1 MAKTDDTLDRYATKD
16 VTGVGMLNRF
26 DAATAKFKNG
36 AGRGSI
42 VKSAQGNVFEFPV
55 FVSSSVPMDYA
66 TATTSLLEQIYA
78 AYLQMAISINPVVDA
93 DSVKKGLQF
102 ADFKVDTNKYLE
114 YTELDYQHDTCHAE
128 YVEENAKFTFDLLS
142 VTDSEARLINEAVD
156 YQPLS
161 EFEHFFQEADD
172 IPYGDQLQLYPVP
185 EIVNGHINTDTDMDR
200 GESYYVI
207 PTNTSNVQFATYDEI
222 IKMLEDENATDVDV
236 AKFKANIGN
245 TLSHYGIGNIHGY
258 DYTNAQTK
266 KDQDTIKNLQTIASV
281 TTPAE
286 FESSDVDFIAAR
298 DLVDRLNSKYPGLR
312 ESLNATMRDVERARK
327 EIEARNTRD
336 QTHNTA
342 QENLWKAQQASAN
355 ASAAYTTS
363 QKKKLD
369 TDTSEINGTTYDK
382 DVENQRR
389 INAARAIDAERA
401 NKDLAYKG
409 QNISADDFAA
419 AQRASAQARAEIDRR
434 NAEIANSRYYQALNA
449 INTGAQT
456 VGNVANAVNSSINA
470 VNSTANAIY
479 NVKTLNTRIDN
490 DKLNNQLLQDR
501 IDNLDTDRALRKTEV
516 NAKAAA
522 RAPQYV
528 DDSKCQKLNTMKPLL
543 MNVTINMLNKD
554 DSLQPINYV
563 IGVKTRSRVV
573 PASILPEVA
582 KYPLKEMDKISRKIK
597 WRAGELKFF
606 KDLIFRIN
614 EKKQT
619 AADSRDPNRKWY
631 RRLYELAHMKGDAP
645 TTAVVQGKSLFKT
658 FLQAKQGKDKLKHGL
673 IPNASIIMSQN
684 DVDNIKNQTNIDL
697 LKAGAAKKFCGEL
710 FLLSFIIIDLDAESI
725 KVLLPD
731 QYADFDVQDLGAVK
745 KQLAALDTSGT
756 KTRDMF
762 KLLG

>member
-114 YTELDYQHDTCHAE
+114 YTELDYQHDACHAE

-161 EFEHFFQEADD
+161 EFEHFFQEAEA
-172 IPYGDQLQLYPVP
+172 YNGQLQLYPIP
-185 EIVNGHINTDTDMDR
+185 EIVNGHVNIETDINGD
-200 GESYYVI
+200 SYYVI
-207 PTNTSNVQFATYDEI
+207 PTNASNIQFATYDEI
-222 IKMLEDENATDVDV
+222 IDLLKNANVNHVDIDR
-236 AKFKANIGN
+236 FSANVDN
-245 TLSHYGIGNIHGY
+245 TLNHYGIDEIHGY

-266 KDQDTIKNLQTIASV
+266 KDQDAIRNLQTIASV

-286 FESSDVDFIAAR
+286 FAANGADFINAKKLIDELAP
-298 DLVDRLNSKYPGLR
+298 KYPGLR
-312 ESLNATMRDVERARK
+312 ESLNATMREVDRARK

-342 QENLWKAQQASAN
+342 QENLWNAQ
-355 ASAAYTTS
+355 AAYTNA
-363 QKKKLD
+363 QKNKLD
-369 TDTSEINGTTYDK
+369 TDTSDINDTTYAN
-382 DVENQRR
+382 DVETQRR
-389 INAARAIDAERA
+389 INAERLAADQRA
-401 NKDLAYKG
+401 NKDLEYTDANGNKRT
-409 QNISADDFAA
+409 ISANDFAA

-434 NAEIANSRYYQALNA
+434 NADIANSRYYQALNA

-456 VGNVANAVNSSINA
+456 VGNVANAINSSVNA

-490 DKLNNQLLQDR
+490 DKLNNQLLKDR

-522 RAPQYV
+522 RAPEYV
-528 DDSKCQKLNTMKPLL
+528 DDGKCQKLNTMKPLL

-745 KQLAALDTSGT
+745 KQLATLDTSGT

>member
-16 VTGVGMLNRF
+16 VTGAGMLNRF

-114 YTELDYQHDTCHAE
+114 YTELDYQHDACHAE

-161 EFEHFFQEADD
+161 EFEHFFQEAPVNYND
-172 IPYGDQLQLYPVP
+172 ISDMRLYP
-185 EIVNGHINTDTDMDR
+185 
-200 GESYYVI
+200 I
-207 PTNTSNVQFATYDEI
+207 PQSTNTSFFDPTDPSAGSYNEITDPDKIQFATIPEIRSILNERGYQPNTIDELIENLDNTVERYEFPTMNSFDLRGINPETAREMRDIETICSNTSRQDFFNKNNSQMKAVVTRLDEI
-222 IKMLEDENATDVDV
+222 GKDYPMFKQAMLANMTSFEDARNRAV
-236 AKFKANIGN
+236 
-245 TLSHYGIGNIHGY
+245 
-258 DYTNAQTK
+258 AQTDLWRSQK
-266 KDQDTIKNLQTIASV
+266 TSADERLNIDQRTN
-281 TTPAE
+281 
-286 FESSDVDFIAAR
+286 R
-298 DLVDRLNSKYPGLR
+298 DLEYTDANGNKRTIS
-312 ESLNATMRDVERARK
+312 ADDFAAAQRA
-327 EIEARNTRD
+327 A
-336 QTHNTA
+336 A
-342 QENLWKAQQASAN
+342 Q
-355 ASAAYTTS
+355 
-363 QKKKLD
+363 
-369 TDTSEINGTTYDK
+369 
-382 DVENQRR
+382 
-389 INAARAIDAERA
+389 ARATADERA
-401 NKDLAYKG
+401 NKDLEYTDSNGNKIK
-409 QNISADDFAA
+409 ISADDFAA

-456 VGNVANAVNSSINA
+456 VGNVANAINSSVNA

-490 DKLNNQLLQDR
+490 DKLNNQLLKDR

-522 RAPQYV
+522 HAPQYV

-745 KQLAALDTSGT
+745 KQLATLDTSGT